1 MSTQDPWMLTYE
13 DDSSAMTDERLAYEL
28 LCGTDMRLPNGQLGK
43 QYPVPGSKHDQIARA
58 ALARLI
64 RTGAPF
70 PELIRETLAAL
81 FDPASATVP
90 IERRIE
96 FKRYAGRT
104 ESRLE
109 AALEIAAH
117 VWLRQQLGDK
127 KEAAIASAMQQF
139 GLKRRRVF
147 DICRRHAHTFP
158 KL

>member
-81 FDPASATVP
+81 FDPQARLSQSSAVSSLKDTQ
-90 IERRIE
+90 E
-96 FKRYAGRT
+96 GRK
-104 ESRLE
+104 
-109 AALEIAAH
+109 AA
-117 VWLRQQLGDK
+117 
-127 KEAAIASAMQQF
+127 
-139 GLKRRRVF
+139 
-147 DICRRHAHTFP
+147 
-158 KL
+158 